1 MTIGLERLDERAQHE
16 HVGRVREV
24 HPDAHRPIVEGGPG
38 TIGTKFPP
46 EAPVSS
52 QPRRLAVSRTRVRL
66 LGSAVRGMMPFA
78 IADRPTF
85 DPLSAGGLLLGVL
98 VACVGLGALVGWAAG
113 STGIGI
119 AIGSVV
125 GIPLAILTVYRAFR
139 GAF

>member
-1 MTIGLERLDERAQHE
+1 
-16 HVGRVREV
+16 
-24 HPDAHRPIVEGGPG
+24 
-38 TIGTKFPP
+38 
-46 EAPVSS
+46 
-52 QPRRLAVSRTRVRL
+52 
-66 LGSAVRGMMPFA
+66 MMPFA